1 MDTVLTNRS
10 IGISELREAPAKAF
24 EQAGD
29 EAVVVLNHNK
39 PAGYILSPQLMAAFL
54 DAMADQAV
62 TIKAAARVGG
72 LARARRISVDEL

>member
-1 MDTVLTNRS
+1 MDNVLTTRS
-10 IGISELREAPAKAF
+10 IGISELRESPAKAF

-54 DAMADQAV
+54 DAMADRAV

-72 LARARRISVDEL
+72 LAGARRISVDEL